1 MMIVSPIMN
10 AQFEKDLVLDF
21 VGIPAILTSVIYT
34 FLHIE
39 KLIDAATNNKL
50 LFYKHILLREILFL
64 LSFLLLADY
73 SLLVTTV

>member
-39 KLIDAATNNKL
+39 KLIDTATNNKL

-64 LSFLLLADY
+64 LSFLLHA
-73 SLLVTTV
+73 V